1 MTRLITRRL
10 LWLVPVLLGMTVITF
25 VVTNIVPADPIRAMA
40 GANARAEQVEA
51 LRREWGMDKP
61 MAEQYLTYLSNLAR
75 GNLGRSI
82 SSRRPVAEDLGE
94 YFPATL
100 EVTLTAVIFMVVLG
114 LPFGVVSAMW
124 QGRLFD
130 HVSRIFCI
138 AGVSMPIF
146 SVGLLFQLIFYR
158 WLDWLPAQG
167 RIDLMV
173 SPPPEV
179 TGMYVVDSLLAG
191 DWVAFASSAQ
201 HLLLPALTLAIG
213 SLAVISRAVRA
224 SMLEVLGCEYV
235 RTARAKGLREKEVIF
250 RHALKNALLPVV
262 TLIALQVGLLLGGV
276 FLVEVIF
283 SWPGIG
289 LYAVKSMMAVD
300 FPAIMGVSLLLVVI
314 YVLTNL
320 AADLLYGVLD
330 PRIRLQSQS

>member
-1 MTRLITRRL
+1 MTGLVARRL
-10 LWLVPVLLGMTVITF
+10 LWLVPVLLGMTIITF
-25 VVTNIVPADPIRAMA
+25 VVSNVVPADPIRAMA
-40 GANARAEQVEA
+40 GANARPEQVEA

-61 MAEQYLTYLSNLAR
+61 LPEQYVTYISNLTR

-82 SSRRPVAEDLGE
+82 SSRRPVADDLQE

-100 EVTLTAVIFMVVLG
+100 EVTLAAVILMVALG
-114 LPFGVVSAMW
+114 LPFGVISAVW

-130 HVSRIFCI
+130 HLSRIFCI

-146 SVGLLFQLIFYR
+146 SVGLVFQLVFYR
-158 WLDWLPAQG
+158 WLNWLPAQG
-167 RIDLMV
+167 RIDLMI
-173 SPPPEV
+173 SPPQHV
-179 TGMYVVDSLLAG
+179 TGMYIPDSLLSG
-191 DWVAFASSAQ
+191 DWVAFTSSAE
-201 HLLLPALTLAIG
+201 HLVLPALTLAIG

-235 RTARAKGLREKEVIF
+235 RTARAKGLHETQVIV

-289 LYAVKSMMAVD
+289 LYGVKSMMAVD
-300 FPAIMGVSLLLVVI
+300 FPAIMGVSLLLVMI
-314 YVLTNL
+314 YVMTNL
-320 AADLLYGVLD
+320 VADLLYGVLD
-330 PRIRLQSQS
+330 PRIRLASQS